1 MVTMTAALRYHHNK
15 DFQCKVKTAAP
26 ESMHSQLGMT
36 EWKALLRAS

>member
-1 MVTMTAALRYHHNK
+1 MMMMTAALRHPQDK
-15 DFQCKVKTAAP
+15 EFQCKVKKTAP